1 MFLKDLDPDIFVVM
15 CQEWQHQDL
24 IDRMEDVFLFAVSEL
39 AKKTV
44 HTFAGHFLWRGI
56 NLLFLIIRQGLK
68 RPVFSE
74 GCTFDMVVC
83 DINSFPCWCLKESH
97 C

>member
-44 HTFAGHFLWRGI
+44 HTFAGHFLWKGI
-56 NLLFLIIRQGLK
+56 NLLFLIIVDKALK
-68 RPVFSE
+68 DLFSQKAAHL
-74 GCTFDMVVC
+74 
-83 DINSFPCWCLKESH
+83 IW
-97 C
+97 